1 MRLVLRAN
9 CSGLVL
15 TTFTTAFELVG
26 FSSSTGTNVDTPKG
40 DLMLL
45 IMTGGLGVHLR
56 LNS

>member
-15 TTFTTAFELVG
+15 MTLITALELVG
-26 FSSSTGTNVDTPKG
+26 LSSSTGTKVDTPRG

-45 IMTGGLGVHLR
+45 MMTGALGVHLR
-56 LNS
+56 LN